1 LCLCASC
8 CQAYAHAALL
18 ITSTIK
24 SEFSIWNE
32 KHQLELQKIHCI
44 FSTFFIKLRSSIS
57 LLSSLSLALV
67 AK

>member
-44 FSTFFIKLRSSIS
+44 FSTFFIKLDHQSHCYHHFH
-57 LLSSLSLALV
+57 LP
-67 AK
+67 